1 MRVCRSE
8 AERRVR
14 LLVAVAPVAGG
25 VPDVLLELR
34 SRFAVRRVHAEYD
47 LRRLV
52 NVGDVLG
59 EQPIGV
65 GKELITGESVVRQRK
80 ITVSVLDGVHT
91 S

>member
-1 MRVCRSE
+1 MCRSE